1 MGPGWISS
9 PDWCASWI
17 NTYYSGGSA
26 EACALN
32 LQISINR
39 MPLWGGGWISS
50 PNWCASW
57 VNTYYSGGSA
67 EACALN
73 L

>member
-9 PDWCASWI
+9 PDWCASWV

-50 PNWCASW
+50 PNWCVS
-57 VNTYYSGGSA
+57 
-67 EACALN
+67 
-73 L
+73 

>member
-9 PDWCASWI
+9 PDWCASWV

-50 PNWCASW
+50 PNWCVPDSMYIFQVAPPEP
-57 VNTYYSGGSA
+57 VP
-67 EACALN
+67 
-73 L
+73 